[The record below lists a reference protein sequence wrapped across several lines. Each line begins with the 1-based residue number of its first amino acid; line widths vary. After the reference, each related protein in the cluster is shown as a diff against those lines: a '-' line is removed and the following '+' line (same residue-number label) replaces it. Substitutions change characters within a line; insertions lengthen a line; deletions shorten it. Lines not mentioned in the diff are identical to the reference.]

1 MKLPEDDGLNA
12 EFEQAWKRWSA
23 QPPRQSPAD
32 AAATV
37 AFRIRQRPA
46 VHRSNW
52 YLAAAAAVLLA
63 LVGTVV
69 VWRPVRK
76 TIQPQQESQ
85 QASLPLGKGEVLIW
99 IDEQTPLYMTF
110 QTPEDEGEK

>member
-12 EFEQAWKRWSA
+12 EFEEAWKRRSA

-32 AAATV
+32 AAAAV

-46 VHRSNW
+46 RHRPNW

-63 LVGTVV
+63 LVGIMV
-69 VWRPVRK
+69 VWRPVR
-76 TIQPQQESQ
+76 TTTQPQPESQ

-110 QTPEDEGEK
+110 QIPEEEGEK